1 MIQSTIS
8 ETKNRLSELLK
19 RVRSGETLIIIMDR
33 NVPVARVEAVMSIA
47 DHPSL
52 APSREKWNPKAV
64 LSLPIARGGKGM
76 KSLAEAVSEER
87 DAGW

>member
-1 MIQSTIS
+1 MIHLTIS

-19 RVRSGETLIIIMDR
+19 RVRSGETLIIMDR
-33 NVPVARVEAVMSIA
+33 KMPVARVEAIMNIA

-52 APSREKWNPKAV
+52 APPREKWNPKAV

-76 KSLAEAVSEER
+76 KPLVHAVAEER